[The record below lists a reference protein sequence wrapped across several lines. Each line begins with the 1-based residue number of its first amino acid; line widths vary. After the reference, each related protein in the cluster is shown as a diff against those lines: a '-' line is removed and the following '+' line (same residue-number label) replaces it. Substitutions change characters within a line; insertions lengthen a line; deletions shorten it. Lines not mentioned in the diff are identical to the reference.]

1 MIVKVPAPFLIKDPV
16 APVTTLLAAPLIPK
30 LKLPSPSRVR
40 VFAPRLTTAAALVP
54 SKVVPMF
61 SAVVVLAFDQVW
73 LELDARA
80 TVITPVPVPPEAVFP
95 LMLTTPEV
103 LVLLMPP
110 EPIVKDLFPDW
121 ALVFAATVKLPV
133 LRKVRDLAA

>member
-1 MIVKVPAPFLIKDPV
+1 
-16 APVTTLLAAPLIPK
+16 
-30 LKLPSPSRVR
+30 
-40 VFAPRLTTAAALVP
+40 
-54 SKVVPMF
+54 MF

-80 TVITPVPVPPEAVFP
+80 TVITPVPVAPVAVFP

-110 EPIVKDLFPDW
+110 EPIVKVLFPEVV
-121 ALVFAATVKLPV
+121 LGLLLIVKVPV
-133 LRKVRDLAA
+133 LRKVMDLAAALL